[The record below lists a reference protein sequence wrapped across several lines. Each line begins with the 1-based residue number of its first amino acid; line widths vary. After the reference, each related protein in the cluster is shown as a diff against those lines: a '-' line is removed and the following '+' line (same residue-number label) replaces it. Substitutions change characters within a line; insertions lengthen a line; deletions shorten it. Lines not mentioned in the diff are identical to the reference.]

1 MNLKMLHWV
10 KEKTTDQMIYLTA
23 HPEKADPEAESR
35 SEVVGRKGMGGD
47 AFELWCWRR
56 FLRAP

>member
-1 MNLKMLHWV
+1 MLHWV

-35 SEVVGRKGMGGD
+35 SEVVGHKGMGGD